1 MTYTSGQVGTAFAV
15 CIVAGLSTTIGAA
28 LVLFRFV
35 QELNKSLLA
44 GSLGFS
50 AGVMIYVS
58 VIEIFGKSHSS
69 FQAVFT
75 TPGAPVAGLPG
86 TEFASK

>member
-1 MTYTSGQVGTAFAV
+1 MPYTAGEVGIAFAV
-15 CIVAGLSTTIGAA
+15 CIVAGLSTTIGAG

-44 GSLGFS
+44 ASLGFS

-58 VIEIFGKSHSS
+58 VIEIFVKSHES

-75 TPGAPVAGLPG
+75 SPGAPVQGLPG
-86 TEFASK
+86 TDNASK